1 MLTGTPVPGLSGHVS
16 TGIASLQG
24 AAGDFGGCWCPV
36 AEGQGCD
43 MGPGVRLHME
53 GEGTCSAVLSSISGS
68 RISANS
74 THFFA
79 TPLETRKAY
88 YVPLFFLATPQEL
101 IEFGL

>member
-1 MLTGTPVPGLSGHVS
+1 
-16 TGIASLQG
+16 
-24 AAGDFGGCWCPV
+24 
-36 AEGQGCD
+36 
-43 MGPGVRLHME
+43 ME

>member
-1 MLTGTPVPGLSGHVS
+1 MSPQAQHHSK
-16 TGIASLQG
+16 G

-43 MGPGVRLHME
+43 RGPGVRLHME
-53 GEGTCSAVLSSISGS
+53 GVLSSISGS
-68 RISANS
+68 RILANS

>member
-1 MLTGTPVPGLSGHVS
+1 
-16 TGIASLQG
+16 
-24 AAGDFGGCWCPV
+24 
-36 AEGQGCD
+36 
-43 MGPGVRLHME
+43 ME
-53 GEGTCSAVLSSISGS
+53 GVLSSISGS

>member
-1 MLTGTPVPGLSGHVS
+1 MGTPVPGLSGHVS
-16 TGIASLQG
+16 TGTTSLQG
-24 AAGDFGGCWCPV
+24 ADGDFGGCWCPV

-43 MGPGVRLHME
+43 RGPGVRLHME
-53 GEGTCSAVLSSISGS
+53 GEGRYLGVLSSISGS
-68 RISANS
+68 RIWANS

>member
-1 MLTGTPVPGLSGHVS
+1 M
-16 TGIASLQG
+16 
-24 AAGDFGGCWCPV
+24 
-36 AEGQGCD
+36 
-43 MGPGVRLHME
+43 RLHTE
-53 GEGTCSAVLSSISGS
+53 GEGTCLGVLSSISGS

-88 YVPLFFLATPQEL
+88 YIPLFFLATPQEL